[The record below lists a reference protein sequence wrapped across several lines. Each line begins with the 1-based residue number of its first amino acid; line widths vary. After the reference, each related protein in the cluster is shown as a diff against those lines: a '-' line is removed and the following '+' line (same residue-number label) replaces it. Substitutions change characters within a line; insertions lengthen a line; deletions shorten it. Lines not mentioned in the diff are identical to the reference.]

1 MNTQPIFQIQQLVK
15 SYEGRTI
22 LAVDRLEIQRG
33 EIFGLVGPSGVGKS
47 TLLRLLNFLELPE
60 RGVITF
66 DGQPYG
72 PDCEPSLAQ
81 RRRIT
86 TVFQRP
92 MLLHRSVADNVA
104 FGLKLRG
111 APDDRGAVQAALAEV
126 GLAAQERQRAHTLS
140 GGEMQRVALARAILI
155 RPDALLLDE
164 PTANLDPYNVGLFE
178 ETVVRLNR
186 ERGTTIV
193 LVTHNTSQ
201 AQRLA
206 HRVALMLEGR
216 IVETAPAAHF
226 FGAPTDPRTRAFIR
240 GEMVY

>member
-1 MNTQPIFQIQQLVK
+1 MNTQPLFQIQQLVK
-15 SYEGRTI
+15 SYEGRAI
-22 LAVDRLEIQRG
+22 LAVDRLEIERG
-33 EIFGLVGPSGVGKS
+33 EILGLVGPSGVGKS

-126 GLAAQERQRAHTLS
+126 GLAAQARQGAHTLS

-193 LVTHNTSQ
+193 LVTHNTFQ

>member
-22 LAVDRLEIQRG
+22 LAVDRLEIERG
-33 EIFGLVGPSGVGKS
+33 EILGLVGPSGVGKS

-193 LVTHNTSQ
+193 LVTHNTFQ
-201 AQRLA
+201 ARRLA
-206 HRVALMLEGR
+206 HRVALMLEGC